1 MDDAPGP
8 LFVAIDGMC
17 IHMTTILPGGL
28 SGAEVPPAVVVTG
41 TEGGP
46 WGRGG
51 TVHFAKFVGDSL
63 VDDPFPSLTKPAKPG
78 QEPPVARA
86 TFVRGIWETAD
97 ATFFEIDR
105 TGRMVSNA
113 DLFRVPNPDHGGA
126 ATLFMHALGADGM
139 NPPLWFHGIGA
150 MSGGG
155 VAGAVEV
162 RTGDDAIIETG
173 LFRFGAPAS
182 SSFVKVHLSGQLR
195 AFSWLPSGAFGAVRT
210 VAGTVEWIVG
220 PPASA
225 GGPIPTFPL
234 AEAPSEI
241 LPSRDGAAFLFVVD
255 RQVYRAPA
263 ITTGDAKRL
272 APVPLAT
279 LPGRARSCQVG
290 LKGEM
295 WCVLGGTL
303 AIVHPDGS
311 MERPALPEP
320 IASAESSATGAPY
333 QGNRWMALPSG
344 TSGSRARAGSSFVK
358 SHQAK
363 TVSPR
368 ESLLRKFRC
377 QSRRSRG
384 AAPTTG
390 PSASPSV
397 PRAMPT

>member
-225 GGPIPTFPL
+225 GGPMP
-234 AEAPSEI
+234 
-241 LPSRDGAAFLFVVD
+241 
-255 RQVYRAPA
+255 YR
-263 ITTGDAKRL
+263 
-272 APVPLAT
+272 
-279 LPGRARSCQVG
+279 
-290 LKGEM
+290 
-295 WCVLGGTL
+295 
-303 AIVHPDGS
+303 
-311 MERPALPEP
+311 
-320 IASAESSATGAPY
+320 
-333 QGNRWMALPSG
+333 
-344 TSGSRARAGSSFVK
+344 
-358 SHQAK
+358 
-363 TVSPR
+363 
-368 ESLLRKFRC
+368 
-377 QSRRSRG
+377 SRRSPVAQE
-384 AAPTTG
+384 AAK
-390 PSASPSV
+390 SV
-397 PRAMPT
+397 